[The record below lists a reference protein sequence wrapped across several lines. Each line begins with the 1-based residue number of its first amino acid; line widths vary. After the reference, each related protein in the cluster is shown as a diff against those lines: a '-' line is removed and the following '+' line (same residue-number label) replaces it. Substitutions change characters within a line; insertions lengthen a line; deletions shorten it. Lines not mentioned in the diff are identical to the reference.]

1 MPFTYKDLTYIRA
14 ALQAYEGQLMNVHES
29 DCEDDEFSEI
39 QDDIQYISRLLA
51 LTKNEIKELENQG
64 PSLNPV
70 K

>member
-14 ALQAYEGQLMNVHES
+14 ALQIYEGQLMNVN
-29 DCEDDEFSEI
+29 EDDCDEEEFSEI

-51 LTKNEIKELENQG
+51 LTKNEIKILESQG

-70 K
+70 I